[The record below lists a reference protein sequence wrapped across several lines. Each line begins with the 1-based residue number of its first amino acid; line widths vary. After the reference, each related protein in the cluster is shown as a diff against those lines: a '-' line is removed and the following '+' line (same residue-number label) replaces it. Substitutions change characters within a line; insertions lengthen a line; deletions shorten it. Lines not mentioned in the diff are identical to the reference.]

1 MILRGPDWSVSNRIL
16 RKHSRYTGHFIRIS
30 FADEDGLSVFHDSKA
45 SQSQVYA
52 RFRKVLREGILIA
65 GRRFEFLGFSHASL
79 RCHETWFMAPFLK
92 GSTMVHAKDV
102 IKDLGDFT
110 NIHCSAKCA
119 ARIGQAFSDT
129 IFAVRIPDTA
139 FVREAVPDIRR
150 NGRTFSDGCGSM
162 SLELFQQVWRV
173 LPPERRQKR
182 PTVLQIRYRG
192 AKGVLSLDTSLIGEQ
207 LNIRKSMTKYTAAAG
222 WKDLELCGA
231 AYRPLTMFLNHQFIQ
246 ILEDLGVPLPNF
258 VEVQNEACGVLEKI
272 IKHPLNAASFLGQF
286 FSNQLGVHAGIE
298 LTGLQ
303 SILTPV
309 FKQRSRSSLS
319 SCTTSGCPSRLIVS

>member
-30 FADEDGLSVFHDSKA
+30 FADEDGLYVFHDSKA

-79 RCHETWFMAPFLK
+79 RCHETWFMAPFLE

-139 FVREAVPDIRR
+139 FVHEAVPDIQR

-222 WKDLELCGA
+222 WNDLELCGA

-246 ILEDLGVPLPNF
+246 ILEDLGVPLRNF

-286 FSNQLGVHAGIE
+286 SQVNWASMPE
-298 LTGLQ
+298 Q
-303 SILTPV
+303 S
-309 FKQRSRSSLS
+309 
-319 SCTTSGCPSRLIVS
+319 